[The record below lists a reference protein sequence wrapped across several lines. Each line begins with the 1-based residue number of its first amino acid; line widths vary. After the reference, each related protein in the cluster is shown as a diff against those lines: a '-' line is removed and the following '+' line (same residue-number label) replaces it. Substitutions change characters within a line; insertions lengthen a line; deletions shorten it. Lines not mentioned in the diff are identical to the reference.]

1 MSGELELY
9 PIERILFVGPLD
21 DILPLAERAK
31 QAGHSPTLLLAAGE
45 IEAGRARTKV
55 RILKEEEHADAGEF
69 DIAFECYTTDIS
81 SKFEALQY
89 LEDAL
94 PGETP
99 VITLTLTSSLCDLV
113 ADSIAPERFVG
124 VSLLPP
130 FAETTLAELV
140 KLEQTDPSVFATVES
155 LFESFGFKIA
165 RVGDAP
171 AGVLG
176 RAVACLVNEAYNA
189 LQEGVAPAADI
200 DTAMKLGVNYPHG
213 PLSWGKKIG
222 LARVEAIMDAL
233 FNWFHEERYRAT
245 PLLRREARIL

>member
-1 MSGELELY
+1 MLELY

-21 DILPLAERAK
+21 DVLPLAERAK
-31 QAGHSPTLLLAAGE
+31 QAGHTPTLLLAPGE
-45 IEAGRARTKV
+45 IEDGRARTKI
-55 RILKEEEHADAGEF
+55 RILDEEEHASADDF
-69 DIAFECYTTDIS
+69 DLAFECYTTDLN

-99 VITLTLTSSLCDLV
+99 IVTLTLTSALCDLLSD
-113 ADSIAPERFVG
+113 AIAPERFVG
-124 VSLLPP
+124 ASLLPP
-130 FAETTLAELV
+130 FSDTTLAELIGH
-140 KLEQTDPSVFATVES
+140 EQTDSNVFASIES
-155 LFESFGFKIA
+155 LFESIGFKIA

-171 AGVLG
+171 AGVLV

-200 DTAMKLGVNYPHG
+200 DTAMQLGVNYPHG
-213 PLSWGKKIG
+213 PIAWGDRVG

-233 FNWFHEERYRAT
+233 FNWFHEDRYRAT
-245 PLLRREARIL
+245 PLLRKKARL